1 MPGPDRA
8 SESLIEEVRRFVGFT
23 AEDEA
28 RLASLRPA
36 VLAESERIV
45 GQFYESLS
53 QHEGARRVLRDADQV
68 ERLKATLARWLDQAF
83 TGPYDSRY
91 EESRGRIGQV
101 HVRIGLP
108 QRYMLAAMS
117 VIRVEIHGIV
127 DRALA
132 GRPEALRPHQDSVNR
147 LLDLDLA
154 LMLETYHAGREEEAV
169 ESYRRILQRTS
180 DYLFAAT
187 PEGHITYWNRD
198 GRTFSRAAILEK
210 GLALLTGL
218 MTPESRA
225 QFEEIWARAAGE
237 GVATENFTSTGL
249 HPTTGESLHVL
260 WSLYP
265 ELGESGRV
273 RLVRGVIRDVSE
285 LRRLEAR
292 LEERRR
298 LAAVGEM
305 VAGVAHE
312 VRNPLQN
319 VLLGLRE
326 AQRVAGAVPAASA
339 ALAQARDGVAQIE
352 RLVSDL
358 LSFSSR
364 FSLSLSTVAA
374 ADLAEAAIRECAP
387 AFGARSLPR
396 AALPGEEIRLRA
408 DPFRMTQVLKNLI
421 QNAAEAT
428 ANGGHVAVVVRRDG
442 AAHVE
447 FVVEDDGAGIPTAV
461 RGRLF
466 EPFVTTKKGGTGLG
480 LAIAHRLVEA
490 HGGEIRFEARDGG
503 GTRVRVRLPRA
514 AAAG

>member
-1 MPGPDRA
+1 MPEPDRA
-8 SESLIEEVRRFVGFT
+8 ETLIEEVRRFVGFT
-23 AEDEA
+23 VEDEA
-28 RLASLRPA
+28 RLASLRPG
-36 VLAESERIV
+36 VLAESGRIV
-45 GQFYESLS
+45 ARFYESLS
-53 QHEGARRVLRDADQV
+53 QHEGARRVLRDADQI
-68 ERLKATLARWLDQAF
+68 ERLKLTLARWLEEAF
-83 TGPYDSRY
+83 TGPYDARY
-91 EESRGRIGQV
+91 EESRGRIGTV

-108 QRYMLAAMS
+108 QRYMLTAMN

-127 DRALA
+127 DRVVA
-132 GRPEALRPHQDSVNR
+132 GDPGERRTHHDSVNR
-147 LLDLDLA
+147 LLDMDLA
-154 LMLETYHAGREEEAV
+154 LMLETYRAGLEEEAV
-169 ESYRRILQRTS
+169 EAYRRILQRTT
-180 DYLFAAT
+180 DYVFAAT
-187 PEGHITYWNRD
+187 PEGRITYWNRD
-198 GRTFSRAAILEK
+198 GRIFSRSAILER
-210 GLALLTGL
+210 GLGLLTGL

-225 QFEEIWARAAGE
+225 LFDDAWTGAAKDGRTIE
-237 GVATENFTSTGL
+237 NLSTSGV
-249 HPTTGESLHVL
+249 HPTTGESLHAL

-265 ELGESGRV
+265 ELGEGGRV
-273 RLVRGVIRDVSE
+273 RLVRGMIRDVTDV
-285 LRRLEAR
+285 RRLEAR

-319 VLLGLRE
+319 VVLGLRE
-326 AQRVAGAVPAASA
+326 ARRVAGAVPAASA
-339 ALAQARDGVAQIE
+339 ALDQAREGVGQIE

-374 ADLAEAAIRECAP
+374 ADLAEAAIRECAS
-387 AFGARSLPR
+387 AFGTRPLPR

-428 ANGGHVAVVVRRDG
+428 AGGGGVAVAVRPDG

-447 FVVEDDGAGIPTAV
+447 FVVEDDGPGIPPAI

-466 EPFVTTKKGGTGLG
+466 EPFVTSKKGGTGLG
-480 LAIAHRLVEA
+480 LAIARRLVEA
-490 HGGEIRFEARDGG
+490 HGGEIRFETRDGG

-514 AAAG
+514 RTAS